1 MGNNLVQSFKPF
13 NHMKNISDNV
23 LVLEMGEQIPPGS
36 EDAIK
41 ILLVGT
47 ESIDG
52 PTANPNGEPSTYDWQ
67 SKFAQGVA
75 TISNPSDGLIMFKS
89 AKYLIMNS
97 KYIPVMTPDPM
108 MPENA
113 ELMNKYNWIL
123 DMANAADIVFCN
135 ILKKTTSPIPLME
148 FGLFAPSQKLVM
160 RCPESYPYF
169 QLVKLICERSKI
181 PLLQSKSTVKD
192 ALFSAYSFCKRFQE
206 LQRYQ
211 LPE

>member
-1 MGNNLVQSFKPF
+1 
-13 NHMKNISDNV
+13 MKNISDNV
-23 LVLEMGEQIPPGS
+23 IVLEMGEPIPPGS

-41 ILLVGT
+41 ILLVGS

-52 PTANPNGEPSTYDWQ
+52 QTANGQPGTYDWQ

-75 TISNPSDGLIMFKS
+75 SIANPNDGLIMFKN
-89 AKYLIMNS
+89 AKYLIINS
-97 KYIPVMTPDPM
+97 KYIPVITPDPM
-108 MPENA
+108 IPENA

-123 DMANAADIVFCN
+123 DMSNTADIIFCN

-148 FGLFAPSQKLVM
+148 FGLFVPSQKLVM
-160 RCPESYPYF
+160 RCPETYPYF
-169 QLVKLICERSKI
+169 QLVKLICERSQV

-206 LQRYQ
+206 LQKYQ

>member
-1 MGNNLVQSFKPF
+1 
-13 NHMKNISDNV
+13 MKNISDNV
-23 LVLEMGEQIPPGS
+23 IILEMGEPIPPGS

-41 ILLVGT
+41 ILLVGS

-52 PTANPNGEPSTYDWQ
+52 QTANGQPGTYDWQ

-75 TISNPSDGLIMFKS
+75 SIANPNDGLIMFKN
-89 AKYLIMNS
+89 AKYLIINS
-97 KYIPVMTPDPM
+97 KYIPVITPDPM
-108 MPENA
+108 IPENA

-123 DMANAADIVFCN
+123 DMSNAADIIFCN

-148 FGLFAPSQKLVM
+148 FGLFVPSQKLVM
-160 RCPESYPYF
+160 RCPETYPYF
-169 QLVKLICERSKI
+169 QLVKLICERSQV

-206 LQRYQ
+206 LQKYQ

>member
-1 MGNNLVQSFKPF
+1 
-13 NHMKNISDNV
+13 MKNISDNV
-23 LVLEMGEQIPPGS
+23 IVLEMGEPIPPGS

-41 ILLVGT
+41 ILLVGS

-52 PTANPNGEPSTYDWQ
+52 QTANDQPGTYDWQ

-75 TISNPSDGLIMFKS
+75 SIANPSDGLIMFKN
-89 AKYLIMNS
+89 AKYLIINS
-97 KYIPVMTPDPM
+97 KYIPVITPDPM
-108 MPENA
+108 IPENA

-123 DMANAADIVFCN
+123 DMSNAADIIFCN

-148 FGLFAPSQKLVM
+148 FGLFVPSQKLVM
-160 RCPESYPYF
+160 RCPETYPYF
-169 QLVKLICERSKI
+169 QLVKLICERSQV

-206 LQRYQ
+206 LQKYQ

>member
-1 MGNNLVQSFKPF
+1 
-13 NHMKNISDNV
+13 
-23 LVLEMGEQIPPGS
+23 MGEPIPPGS

-41 ILLVGT
+41 ILLVGS

-52 PTANPNGEPSTYDWQ
+52 QTANGQPGTYDWQ

-75 TISNPSDGLIMFKS
+75 SIANPNDGLIMFKN
-89 AKYLIMNS
+89 AKYLIINS
-97 KYIPVMTPDPM
+97 KYIPVITPDPM
-108 MPENA
+108 IPENA

-123 DMANAADIVFCN
+123 DMSNAADIIFCN

-148 FGLFAPSQKLVM
+148 FGLFVPSQKLVM
-160 RCPESYPYF
+160 RCPETYPYF
-169 QLVKLICERSKI
+169 QLVKLICERSQV

-206 LQRYQ
+206 LQKYQ

>member
-1 MGNNLVQSFKPF
+1 
-13 NHMKNISDNV
+13 MKNISDNV
-23 LVLEMGEQIPPGS
+23 IVLEMGEPIPPGS

-41 ILLVGT
+41 ILLVGS

-52 PTANPNGEPSTYDWQ
+52 QTAIGQPGTYDWQ

-75 TISNPSDGLIMFKS
+75 SIANPNDGLIMFKN
-89 AKYLIMNS
+89 AKYLIINS
-97 KYIPVMTPDPM
+97 KYIPVITPDPM
-108 MPENA
+108 IPENT

-123 DMANAADIVFCN
+123 DMSNAADIIFCN

-148 FGLFAPSQKLVM
+148 FGLFVPSQKLVM
-160 RCPESYPYF
+160 RCPETYPYF
-169 QLVKLICERSKI
+169 QLVKLICERSQV

-206 LQRYQ
+206 LQKYQ

>member
-1 MGNNLVQSFKPF
+1 
-13 NHMKNISDNV
+13 MKNISDNV
-23 LVLEMGEQIPPGS
+23 IVLEMGEPIPPGS

-41 ILLVGT
+41 ILLVGS

-52 PTANPNGEPSTYDWQ
+52 QTVNGQPGTYDWQ

-75 TISNPSDGLIMFKS
+75 SIANPNDGLIMFKN
-89 AKYLIMNS
+89 AKYLIINS
-97 KYIPVMTPDPM
+97 KYIPVITPDPM
-108 MPENA
+108 IPENA

-123 DMANAADIVFCN
+123 DMSNAADIIFCN

-148 FGLFAPSQKLVM
+148 FGLFVPSQKLVM
-160 RCPESYPYF
+160 RCPETYPYF
-169 QLVKLICERSKI
+169 QLVKLICERSQV

-206 LQRYQ
+206 LQKYQ

>member
-1 MGNNLVQSFKPF
+1 
-13 NHMKNISDNV
+13 MKNISDNV
-23 LVLEMGEQIPPGS
+23 IVLEMGEPIPPGS

-41 ILLVGT
+41 ILLVGS

-52 PTANPNGEPSTYDWQ
+52 QTANGQPGTYDWQ

-75 TISNPSDGLIMFKS
+75 SIANPSDGLIMFKN
-89 AKYLIMNS
+89 AKYLIINS
-97 KYIPVMTPDPM
+97 KYIPVITPDPM
-108 MPENA
+108 IPENA

-123 DMANAADIVFCN
+123 DMSNAADIIFCN

-148 FGLFAPSQKLVM
+148 FGLFVPSQKLVM
-160 RCPESYPYF
+160 RCPETYPYF
-169 QLVKLICERSKI
+169 QLVKLICERSQV

-206 LQRYQ
+206 LQKYQ

>member
-1 MGNNLVQSFKPF
+1 
-13 NHMKNISDNV
+13 MKNISDNV
-23 LVLEMGEQIPPGS
+23 IVLEMGEPIPPGS

-41 ILLVGT
+41 ILLVGS

-52 PTANPNGEPSTYDWQ
+52 QTANGQPGTYDWQ

-75 TISNPSDGLIMFKS
+75 SIANPNDGLIMFKN
-89 AKYLIMNS
+89 AKYLIINS
-97 KYIPVMTPDPM
+97 KYIPVITPDPM
-108 MPENA
+108 IPENA

-123 DMANAADIVFCN
+123 DMSNAADIIFCN

-148 FGLFAPSQKLVM
+148 FGLFVPSQKLVM

-169 QLVKLICERSKI
+169 QLVKLICERSQV

-206 LQRYQ
+206 LQKYQ

>member
-1 MGNNLVQSFKPF
+1 
-13 NHMKNISDNV
+13 MKNISDNV
-23 LVLEMGEQIPPGS
+23 IVLEMGEPIPPGS

-41 ILLVGT
+41 ILLVGS

-52 PTANPNGEPSTYDWQ
+52 QTANGQPGTYDWQ

-75 TISNPSDGLIMFKS
+75 SIANPKDGLIMFKN
-89 AKYLIMNS
+89 AKYLIINS
-97 KYIPVMTPDPM
+97 KYIPVITPDLM
-108 MPENA
+108 IPENT

-123 DMANAADIVFCN
+123 DMSNAADIIFCN

-148 FGLFAPSQKLVM
+148 FGLFVPSQKLVM
-160 RCPESYPYF
+160 RCPETYPYF
-169 QLVKLICERSKI
+169 QLVKLICERSQV

-206 LQRYQ
+206 LQKYQ

>member
-1 MGNNLVQSFKPF
+1 
-13 NHMKNISDNV
+13 MKNISDNV
-23 LVLEMGEQIPPGS
+23 IVLEMGEPIPPGS

-41 ILLVGT
+41 ILLVGS

-52 PTANPNGEPSTYDWQ
+52 QTANGQPGTYDWQ

-75 TISNPSDGLIMFKS
+75 SIANPNDGLIMFKN
-89 AKYLIMNS
+89 AKYLIINS
-97 KYIPVMTPDPM
+97 KYIPVITPDPM
-108 MPENA
+108 IPENA

-123 DMANAADIVFCN
+123 DMSNAADIIFCN

-148 FGLFAPSQKLVM
+148 FGLFVPSQKLVM
-160 RCPESYPYF
+160 RCPETYPYF
-169 QLVKLICERSKI
+169 QLVKLICERSQV

-206 LQRYQ
+206 LQKYQ

>member
-1 MGNNLVQSFKPF
+1 
-13 NHMKNISDNV
+13 MKNISDNV
-23 LVLEMGEQIPPGS
+23 IVLEMGEPIPPGS

-41 ILLVGT
+41 ILLVGS

-52 PTANPNGEPSTYDWQ
+52 QTANGQPGTYDWQ

-75 TISNPSDGLIMFKS
+75 SIANPNDGLIMFKN
-89 AKYLIMNS
+89 AKYLIINS
-97 KYIPVMTPDPM
+97 KYIPVITPDPM
-108 MPENA
+108 IPENA

-123 DMANAADIVFCN
+123 DMSNAADIIFCN

-148 FGLFAPSQKLVM
+148 FGLFVSSQKLVM
-160 RCPESYPYF
+160 RCPETYPYF
-169 QLVKLICERSKI
+169 QLVKLICERSQV

-206 LQRYQ
+206 LQKYQ

>member
-1 MGNNLVQSFKPF
+1 
-13 NHMKNISDNV
+13 MKNISDNV
-23 LVLEMGEQIPPGS
+23 IILEMGEPIPPGS

-41 ILLVGT
+41 ILLVGS

-52 PTANPNGEPSTYDWQ
+52 QITNNQPGTYDWQ
-67 SKFAQGVA
+67 TKFAQGVA
-75 TISNPSDGLIMFKS
+75 SIANPNDGLIMFKN
-89 AKYLIMNS
+89 AKYLIINS
-97 KYIPVMTPDPM
+97 KYIPVITPDPM
-108 MPENA
+108 IPENA

-123 DMANAADIVFCN
+123 DMSNAADIIFCN

-148 FGLFAPSQKLVM
+148 FGLFVPSQKLVM
-160 RCPESYPYF
+160 RCPETYPYF
-169 QLVKLICERSKI
+169 QLVKLICERSQV

-206 LQRYQ
+206 LQKYQ

>member
-1 MGNNLVQSFKPF
+1 
-13 NHMKNISDNV
+13 MKNISDNV
-23 LVLEMGEQIPPGS
+23 IVLEMGEPIPPGS

-41 ILLVGT
+41 ILLVGS

-52 PTANPNGEPSTYDWQ
+52 QTANGQPGTYDWQ

-75 TISNPSDGLIMFKS
+75 SIANPNDGLIMFKN
-89 AKYLIMNS
+89 AKYLIINS
-97 KYIPVMTPDPM
+97 KYIPVITPDPM
-108 MPENA
+108 IPENA

-123 DMANAADIVFCN
+123 DMSNAADIIFCN
-135 ILKKTTSPIPLME
+135 ILRKTVSPIPLME
-148 FGLFAPSQKLVM
+148 FGLFVPSQKLVM

-169 QLVKLICERSKI
+169 QLVKLICERSQV

-206 LQRYQ
+206 LQKYQ

>member
-1 MGNNLVQSFKPF
+1 
-13 NHMKNISDNV
+13 MKTISDNV
-23 LVLEMGEQIPPGS
+23 IVIEMGEQLPPGT

-47 ESIDG
+47 ESIDA
-52 PTANPNGEPSTYDWQ
+52 PATSAGEPSTYDWQ
-67 SKFAQGVA
+67 SKFSQGTA
-75 TISNPSDGLIMFKS
+75 SIANPNDGLIMFKN
-89 AKYLIMNS
+89 AKYVIINA
-97 KYIPVMTPDPM
+97 KYIPVMTPDVA
-108 MPENA
+108 MPENM

-123 DMANAADIVFCN
+123 DMANISDIIFCN

-148 FGLFAPSQKLVM
+148 FGLFVPSQKLVV
-160 RCPESYPYF
+160 RCPESYSYF
-169 QLVKLICERSKI
+169 QIVKLVCERNHI

-192 ALFSAYSFCKRFQE
+192 VLFSAYSFCKRFQE